1 MSMADLRHLPAIE
14 SLVADIIEKRE
25 SFNRV
30 TNGETESV
38 KIFRAQGA
46 IEALDAVLEMIDA
59 EELEEEEPDRLP
71 R

>member
-1 MSMADLRHLPAIE
+1 MSMADIRQLPAIE
-14 SLVADIIEKRE
+14 SLVADILEKRDAY
-25 SFNRV
+25 NRA
-30 TNGETESV
+30 TNNETESV

-59 EELEEEEPDRLP
+59 EEMEEEEIDRLP

>member
-1 MSMADLRHLPAIE
+1 MSIADIRHLPAVE
-14 SLVADIIEKRE
+14 SLVRDIIEKRE
-25 SFNRV
+25 SYNR
-30 TNGETESV
+30 TTTSETDSV

-59 EELEEEEPDRLP
+59 EEMEEDEPDQLP